1 MRASFCVKVMG
12 CNKPCPWIPHERLS
26 FWGVRL
32 AVGGS
37 WHPEPRVEVRAESA
51 GGSGLSPSLPSLFL
65 SLLPHVLGENEGEGL
80 PGWSRLWEGRCW
92 WVKCCDGGS
101 LGRRPCL
108 SSSCLPRVQCLA
120 QKLPVV
126 ACWMLRGRESG
137 LRAYVAA
144 LQTSSL
150 PSDPS
155 QLHTAQHRGATSQ
168 THTWRTHVTFFIV
181 CVSVALGRVQL
192 CDPMDRGPL
201 GSSVHGVLQARI
213 LEWGAI
219 SFSEGNL
226 PNPGIEPVSP
236 ALAGGFFTIWATRE
250 ALTL

>member
-1 MRASFCVKVMG
+1 
-12 CNKPCPWIPHERLS
+12 
-26 FWGVRL
+26 
-32 AVGGS
+32 
-37 WHPEPRVEVRAESA
+37 
-51 GGSGLSPSLPSLFL
+51 
-65 SLLPHVLGENEGEGL
+65 
-80 PGWSRLWEGRCW
+80 
-92 WVKCCDGGS
+92 
-101 LGRRPCL
+101 
-108 SSSCLPRVQCLA
+108 
-120 QKLPVV
+120 
-126 ACWMLRGRESG
+126 MLRGRESG

-168 THTWRTHVTFFIV
+168 THVTFFIV

-192 CDPMDRGPL
+192 CDPMDRSPL

-236 ALAGGFFTIWATRE
+236 ALAGGFFTTEPPGKPHGDSYSLLGSVGRGLLRCGRTCVVLSSRVGPHSWKCGI
-250 ALTL
+250 ALLPFLWLWIPWSLFCSNVELSPYSFGQRGF